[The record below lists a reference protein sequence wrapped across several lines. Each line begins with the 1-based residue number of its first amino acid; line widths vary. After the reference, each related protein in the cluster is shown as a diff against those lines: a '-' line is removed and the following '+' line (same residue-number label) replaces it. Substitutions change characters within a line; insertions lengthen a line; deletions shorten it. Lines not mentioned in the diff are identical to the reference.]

1 MGFFLV
7 GGSAF
12 FLLPST
18 DRPTWGGYGV
28 GGGGWG
34 EALCIRLRF
43 SVVLFLFFFNGDK
56 RTTKS

>member
-28 GGGGWG
+28 GGGLGG
-34 EALCIRLRF
+34 GPVHMIEVFCCF
-43 SVVLFLFFFNGDK
+43 VFVFF
-56 RTTKS
+56 

>member
-28 GGGGWG
+28 GGGLGG
-34 EALCIRLRF
+34 GPVHTIEVFCCF
-43 SVVLFLFFFNGDK
+43 VFVFFNGDK